1 MYDITIDYESFAFIT
16 YKQEENVMSDIAK
29 RLSNKETNR
38 LTREAICTAL
48 VLLMKEH
55 SFDKISIT
63 DIVKRAGVSRTAY
76 YSNYSSKQA
85 ILYDLVDSMILEVNQ
100 KLLPYTDERTGKAK
114 QPREFIKGML
124 EVFYQQLHIYQTL
137 YDAHFNHII
146 LERLNESM
154 LSRVQDQSEENTYRI
169 YFNAGALYNVFSKW
183 IQSNCSK
190 TIDEMTDICLKIYHT
205 PMSQE

>member
-1 MYDITIDYESFAFIT
+1 
-16 YKQEENVMSDIAK
+16 MSNKAK
-29 RLSNKETNR
+29 RHSNKETNR

-48 VLLMKEH
+48 VLLMTENP
-55 SFDKISIT
+55 FDKISIT

-76 YSNYSSKQA
+76 YSNYSSKHE
-85 ILYDLVDSMILEVNQ
+85 ILYDLVDSMISQVNQ
-100 KLLPYTDERTGKAK
+100 TLLPYTDERTGKTK
-114 QPREFIKGML
+114 QPREFIKGMF
-124 EVFYQQLHIYQTL
+124 EVFYQQLPIYETL
-137 YDAHFNHII
+137 YQAHFNHII

-154 LSRVQDQSEENTYRI
+154 LSRVQDKTEENIYRI

-183 IQSNCSK
+183 IESDRSK